1 MTDRYFPIRTETA
14 CQLKWAWS
22 TVRLYTGLVS
32 SCHRVDQTQISAAN
46 FDDFHNTE
54 RNLRH
59 RSLMLDGQWPSE
71 GCEYCEQIERAGGS
85 SDRLH
90 HLQIPGYVP
99 PELESDAQAIKVT
112 PTILEVYFDNVCN
125 QSCIYCWDGFSSQI
139 QQENIR
145 FGRFEKNGV
154 TIQNVAVKSAE
165 HAAITQKLW
174 DWIITNG
181 KSLRR
186 INVLGGEPLYQ
197 DQFYTLLD
205 LLQEHAMPDLELDI
219 ITNLNMAPDRLA
231 AVIDRIDGLRQN
243 GHIRRLDVTASIDGF
258 GAQQE
263 YIRYPMDLE
272 KWRAN
277 FQSLVVR
284 SWVVLN
290 INQTLTSL
298 ILKTVPDLLRF
309 VNEARQHRE
318 IGHYFSTPVR
328 TATADIMHPGIFGP
342 NYFRQEFGRILALMP
357 EQTWQQQRSK
367 EYMLGIQK
375 DIDSRPRQSEK
386 ILQLQT
392 YLDEIDR
399 RRNLSWRTLFP
410 WLEKELQHVV

>member
-1 MTDRYFPIRTETA
+1 MTDQYFPIRTATA

-22 TVRLYTGLVS
+22 TERLYTGSVS

-59 RSLMLDGQWPSE
+59 RSMMLNGEWPGE

-85 SDRLH
+85 SDRMQ
-90 HLQIPGYVP
+90 HLQIPGYTP
-99 PELESDAQAIKVT
+99 PELESDAHASKIT

-165 HAAITQKLW
+165 HEVLTQKLW

-181 KSLRR
+181 RNLRR

-205 LLQEHAMPDLELDI
+205 LMQDHAMPDLELNI
-219 ITNLNMAPDRLA
+219 ITNLNIASDRLA
-231 AVIDRIDGLRQN
+231 TVIDRINGLRQT

-258 GAQQE
+258 GAEQE
-263 YIRYPMDLE
+263 YIRYPMDLD
-272 KWRAN
+272 KWRTN
-277 FQSLVVR
+277 FQSLV
-284 SWVVLN
+284 SQQWIVLN

-309 VNEARQHRE
+309 VDQTRQHRE
-318 IGHYFSTPVR
+318 IGHYFSTPVK
-328 TATADIMHPGIFGP
+328 TSTSDILHPGIFGP
-342 NYFRQEFGRILALMP
+342 GYFQKEFRDILDLMP

-367 EYMLGIQK
+367 EYMRGIQK
-375 DIDSRPRQSEK
+375 AIDSRPRQPGK

-392 YLDEIDR
+392 YLDELDR
-399 RRNLSWRTLFP
+399 RRSLNWRKLFP
-410 WLEKELQHVV
+410 WLAKEVRNVV